1 MNLHDFYAAILE
13 VLEASGLVLAALFP
27 IVNPIGSAAVFQA
40 MVGELDVPFQRR
52 LAKRI
57 AVYSFFLLI
66 LSMLCG
72 GKILSFFGI
81 ALYSVQIGGGL
92 IVASAGW
99 SLLNKDAHKV
109 SDATANPEEVLA
121 QAFYPYTLPIT
132 VGPGSIAVAAHPCRV
147 SAGLRR
153 HLRARLHLLPLCPR
167 RHHHARQIRHHRP
180 HASLVLHPL
189 LYRRADSR
197 QRPPGLH
204 ANAALRNQPVGQA
217 RETPA
222 SLVPWWNAIRH
233 CPRSRSQTE
242 LRRVASSPRT
252 AR

>member
-132 VGPGSIAVAAHPCRV
+132 VGPGSIAVAVALGAHLPTQLHATSFFSPLILAASLLGCVVICALVYICYRFARAATTMLGKSGTTV
-147 SAGLRR
+147 LMRLSSFILFCIGVQILASGLR
-153 HLRARLHLLPLCPR
+153 AFMQTLH
-167 RHHHARQIRHHRP
+167 
-180 HASLVLHPL
+180 
-189 LYRRADSR
+189 
-197 QRPPGLH
+197 
-204 ANAALRNQPVGQA
+204 
-217 RETPA
+217 
-222 SLVPWWNAIRH
+222 
-233 CPRSRSQTE
+233 
-242 LRRVASSPRT
+242 
-252 AR
+252 